1 MGDLYMKRLKD
12 LEFPHKEDSPLFLDP
27 RPNNNQQENIVVE
40 TEKKASNPIPT
51 PLTEIEKAK
60 LRDDYKKNIASPATT
75 TWKTFPEDGIT
86 EIIPGKAWVV
96 PRVLTEEECEEIVQV
111 LFHEM
116 CI

>member
-1 MGDLYMKRLKD
+1 MKRLND
-12 LEFPHKEDSPLFLDP
+12 LECPHKEDSPLFLDP
-27 RPNNNQQENIVVE
+27 RHNNNQQENRVVE

-51 PLTEIEKAK
+51 PLTETEKAK
-60 LRDDYKKNIASPATT
+60 LKDDYKKNIASPATT

-96 PRVLTEEECEEIVQV
+96 PKVLTEEECEEIVQV

-116 CI
+116 YVSNSQF